1 MPYYCLWLLP
11 PEPLFAELKADIRR
25 VVKEF
30 GSGPLFDPHV
40 TLIGGIT
47 GMSEGQAIEKM
58 QALKGFGEFD
68 LSFSEVTGADKW
80 NQIAV
85 ASAGETKELTE
96 LHSIAREVFK
106 GTARG
111 EPVTWPPPLAKPHLS
126 LAYGEDSAVR
136 KVCKS
141 PKSFCCG
148 TVALVDCDP
157 PSLAGV
163 ADWKII
169 SRVSLKRELVEPAN
183 DGAMEIKVTTKKS
196 SAFYIKSVCSFLRGV
211 DAKPAEVGKDAVEAK
226 PAVKEL
232 RISALG
238 DAIAVAVAAASR
250 AEAEG
255 LGSVTRIQTAYPS
268 MEGSMQGCAQ
278 MLIDLQKK

>member
-11 PEPLFAELKADIRR
+11 PEPLFATLKADIGR

-47 GMSEGQAIEKM
+47 GMSETQAIEKL
-58 QALKGFGEFD
+58 QALKGSGEFE
-68 LSFSEVTGADKW
+68 LSFGEVTGEDKW

-85 ASAGETKELTE
+85 ATAGETKELTE
-96 LHSIAREVFK
+96 LHSIAREAFK
-106 GTARG
+106 GTPRT
-111 EPVTWPPPLAKPHLS
+111 EPVTWSPPLGKPHLS

-141 PKSFCCG
+141 PKSFLCG

-163 ADWKII
+163 ADWKIVA
-169 SRVSLKRELVEPAN
+169 RVSLKKELLEPAK
-183 DGAMEIKVTTKKS
+183 DGTIEIKITTKKS
-196 SAFYIKSVCSFLRGV
+196 SAFYVKSVCSFLRGV
-211 DAKPAEVGKDAVEAK
+211 NAKPAEGGKDAVEAK
-226 PAVKEL
+226 PAVKDL
-232 RISALG
+232 RVSALG
-238 DAIAVAVAAASR
+238 DAMGVAVAAACQ

-255 LGSVTRIQTAYPS
+255 LGSIKRIQTAYPS
-268 MEGSMQGCAQ
+268 MEGSSQGCSQ
-278 MLIDLQKK
+278 IVIDLQKS

>member
-1 MPYYCLWLLP
+1 M
-11 PEPLFAELKADIRR
+11 FAELKADIGR

-30 GSGPLFDPHV
+30 GSGPLFDPHM

-47 GMSEGQAIEKM
+47 GMSETQAIEKL
-58 QALKGFGEFD
+58 QALKGSGEFE
-68 LSFSEVTGADKW
+68 LSFGEVTGAEKW

-85 ASAGETKELTE
+85 ATASETKELTE
-96 LHSIAREVFK
+96 LHSIAREAFK
-106 GTARG
+106 GTARS
-111 EPVTWPPPLAKPHLS
+111 EPVTWSPPLSKPHLS

-141 PKSFCCG
+141 AKSFCCG

-163 ADWKII
+163 PDWKILA
-169 SRVSLKRELVEPAN
+169 RVSLKKELLEPAK
-183 DGAMEIKVTTKKS
+183 DGAMEIKVTTKKN

-211 DAKPAEVGKDAVEAK
+211 DAKPAEGGKDAVEAK
-226 PAVKEL
+226 PAVKDL

-238 DAIAVAVAAASR
+238 DAMAVAVAAASR
-250 AEAEG
+250 VEAEG

-268 MEGSMQGCAQ
+268 MEGSIQGCAQ
-278 MLIDLQKK
+278 ILIDVQKT